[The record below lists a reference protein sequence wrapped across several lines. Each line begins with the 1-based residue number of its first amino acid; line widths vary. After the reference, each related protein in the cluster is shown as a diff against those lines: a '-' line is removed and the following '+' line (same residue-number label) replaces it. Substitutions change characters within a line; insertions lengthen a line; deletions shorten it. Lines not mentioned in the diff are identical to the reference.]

1 MSNVK
6 LNYDDVAIVPEVI
19 TTITSRKECNPY
31 DENGRLPIF
40 CSPMDSVID
49 ENNYQEFIDNKI
61 NVVLPRTIPLWRR
74 KELLS
79 NGEFV
84 AFSLAE
90 AKDEFVNKLY
100 SYKLTCKICI
110 DMANGHMEDLLET
123 VKMIKRLHPYVTI
136 MTGNI
141 ANPKTYIE
149 YEKAGVDY
157 VRVGIGG
164 GCFTENM
171 EVITNK
177 GLKKIK
183 DIEVGDSVQ
192 THTGEF
198 KEVLETH
205 VFEETKEIYEIN
217 GIECTKNHEF
227 YVVKNEDIDKINDNN
242 IHEFAYW
249 KPVYLI
255 DKEKESLIQL

>member
-1 MSNVK
+1 MQ
-6 LNYDDVAIVPEVI
+6 
-19 TTITSRKECNPY
+19 
-31 DENGRLPIF
+31 LP
-40 CSPMDSVID
+40 
-49 ENNYQEFIDNKI
+49 
-61 NVVLPRTIPLWRR
+61 
-74 KELLS
+74 
-79 NGEFV
+79 
-84 AFSLAE
+84 
-90 AKDEFVNKLY
+90 NKLY

-183 DIEVGDSVQ
+183 DMRSM
-192 THTGEF
+192 
-198 KEVLETH
+198 
-205 VFEETKEIYEIN
+205 
-217 GIECTKNHEF
+217 
-227 YVVKNEDIDKINDNN
+227 
-242 IHEFAYW
+242 
-249 KPVYLI
+249 VYLVQNI
-255 DKEKESLIQL
+255 ILHKHKL